1 MQAKRPTA
9 KRKRTRND
17 VKLAPAA
24 NVRHLTLAKNAESN
38 FNSSSASTA
47 SSSSFASATPAKS
60 ALAKSAPKPLVCL
73 AYAVCALVWG
83 TGWYAIRLCVGEGGY
98 PVLGGAAIRYTLAAA
113 VLLLLIPIVPK
124 AFSKLSR
131 KQIAWL
137 ITAGILNG
145 TAVGL
150 VYWGEKTISGGLAA
164 VLTAT
169 APIMAAVLA
178 IFTRTE
184 KISVRTIGGF
194 CLALAGIAVIFGERL
209 SVSPDHLFSM
219 AAILG
224 SALLF
229 TCVNLTMKVKAE
241 GINPLQ
247 SSLVFFIAMAVAYWL
262 FTPCEAADIPWP
274 PPAVPSVALGYLAFG
289 CSVIAFPAFCF
300 LLRHASLMLCST
312 LAFVH
317 PVIALLTDAALETT
331 CVLTSSAY
339 IGIGIVL
346 AGVLISMATGKA
358 KVPSA
363 PKTALNE
370 KTAEAYS

>member
-1 MQAKRPTA
+1 MISKKQDTVHE
-9 KRKRTRND
+9 RKRDPREKRGRAHKTRERETLD
-17 VKLAPAA
+17 AP
-24 NVRHLTLAKNAESN
+24 TID
-38 FNSSSASTA
+38 SSSET
-47 SSSSFASATPAKS
+47 TKQ
-60 ALAKSAPKPLVCL
+60 APKALICL
-73 AYAVCALVWG
+73 AYAVCAIVWG
-83 TGWYAIRLCVGEGGY
+83 TGWYAIRLCVGDGGY
-98 PVLGGAAIRYTLAAA
+98 PVFGGAAIRYTLAAA

-124 AFSKLSR
+124 AFSKLTR
-131 KQIAWL
+131 KQVAWL

-145 TAVGL
+145 AAVGL

-209 SVSPDHLFSM
+209 SVSPDHLVSM

-229 TCVNLTMKVKAE
+229 TCVNITMKVKAH
-241 GINPLQ
+241 GINPIQ
-247 SSLVFFIAMAVAYWL
+247 SSLVFFIAMAIAYWM

-274 PPAVPSVALGYLAFG
+274 PPAVPSIALGYLAFG
-289 CSVIAFPAFCF
+289 CSVVAFPAFCF
-300 LLRHASLMLCST
+300 LLRHSSLMLAST

-317 PVIALLTDAALETT
+317 PVIALVTDAALETT

-339 IGIGIVL
+339 IGIFIVL
-346 AGVLISMATGKA
+346 AGVLISMATGRA
-358 KVPSA
+358 SA
-363 PKTALNE
+363 GKTAKAQLSE
-370 KTAEAYS
+370 QTA

>member
-1 MQAKRPTA
+1 MAS
-9 KRKRTRND
+9 
-17 VKLAPAA
+17 
-24 NVRHLTLAKNAESN
+24 ESE
-38 FNSSSASTA
+38 SSAI
-47 SSSSFASATPAKS
+47 TPAPKS
-60 ALAKSAPKPLVCL
+60 LVIL

-83 TGWYAIRLCVGEGGY
+83 TGWYAIRLCVGDGGY
-98 PVLGGAAIRYTLAAA
+98 PVFGGAAIRYTLATIA
-113 VLLLLIPIVPK
+113 LLILIPIVPK

-131 KQIAWL
+131 TQIAWL
-137 ITAGILNG
+137 LAAGLLNG
-145 TAVGL
+145 AAVGL

-209 SVSPDHLFSM
+209 SVSPSHLVSM

-229 TCVNLTMKVKAE
+229 TLVNITMKVKAG

-247 SSLVFFIAMAVAYWL
+247 SSLVFFIAMGIVYWL
-262 FTPCEAADIPWP
+262 CTPCEAADIPWP
-274 PPAVPSVALGYLAFG
+274 PPAMPSVALAYLAFG
-289 CSVIAFPAFCF
+289 CSVVAFPAFCF
-300 LLRHASLMLCST
+300 LLRHSSLMVAST

-317 PVIALLTDAALETT
+317 PVIALITDAALETT
-331 CVLTSSAY
+331 CVLTTSAY
-339 IGIGIVL
+339 AGIFVVL
-346 AGVLISMATGKA
+346 AGVLISMATGQSTRTQTTKLQ
-358 KVPSA
+358 PA
-363 PKTALNE
+363 PQRSSIGDQTR
-370 KTAEAYS
+370 EAYS

>member
-1 MQAKRPTA
+1 MQSKRPAA
-9 KRKRTRND
+9 KRKRTIND
-17 VKLAPAA
+17 VKLAPHVKVQQ
-24 NVRHLTLAKNAESN
+24 VRHLAVAKAPES
-38 FNSSSASTA
+38 TQ
-47 SSSSFASATPAKS
+47 SSSSNPVDETKS
-60 ALAKSAPKPLVCL
+60 ELANTEPAKSAPKALVWL

-83 TGWYAIRLCVGEGGY
+83 TGWYAIRLCVGQGGY
-98 PVLGGAAIRYTLAAA
+98 PVFGGAAIRYTLAAA
-113 VLLLLIPIVPK
+113 ALLLLIPIVPK
-124 AFSKLSR
+124 AFSRLNG

-137 ITAGILNG
+137 IAAGMLNG

-169 APIMAAVLA
+169 APIMAAALA

-209 SVSPDHLFSM
+209 SVSPDHLLSM

-224 SALLF
+224 SAFLF

-241 GINPLQ
+241 GIHPIQ
-247 SSLVFFIAMAVAYWL
+247 SSLVFFIAMAIAYWM

-346 AGVLISMATGKA
+346 AGVLISMATGKC
-358 KVPSA
+358 KTPST
-363 PKTALNE
+363 PKRQLTE
-370 KTAEAYS
+370 TAEAYS